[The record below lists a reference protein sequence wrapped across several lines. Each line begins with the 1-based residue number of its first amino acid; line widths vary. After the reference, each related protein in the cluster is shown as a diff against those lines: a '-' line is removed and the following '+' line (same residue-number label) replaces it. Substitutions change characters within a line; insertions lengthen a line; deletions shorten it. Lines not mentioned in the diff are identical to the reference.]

1 MKDNLFLFM
10 ILESS
15 KMAYATLNESQIC
28 VFCSPEV
35 HCLVLQYDPSSP
47 DILLSL
53 FVPVNESICSRILSQ
68 HLSVAFF
75 GIDNNNSL
83 YLSLE
88 QHPRK
93 VVFIGML
100 SSSTTSRSMY
110 YCVLTVMLL
119 AFCMCT
125 FNMYISICTMIA
137 PKIKVISCSL
147 YS

>member
-1 MKDNLFLFM
+1 MFGKHFALIVKDNLFLFM

-15 KMAYATLNESQIC
+15 KMAYVMLNESQVC

-53 FVPVNESICSRILSQ
+53 FVPVNESICSGILSQ
-68 HLSVAFF
+68 HLSVVFF

-88 QHPRK
+88 KHPRK
-93 VVFIGML
+93 VEFIGMP
-100 SSSTTSRSMY
+100 SSSTTSTSMY
-110 YCVLTVMLL
+110 
-119 AFCMCT
+119 
-125 FNMYISICTMIA
+125 SW
-137 PKIKVISCSL
+137 
-147 YS
+147 